1 MQMKSPRPKDAAPVP
16 SMLQAIA
23 ETLPDGIVVHDPMG
37 GVRYANA
44 AFLALVGADE
54 SIIGRPILE
63 LLHPDEHALLR
74 ERMRAVIETGTAS
87 APRIFRYLR
96 RDGTTV
102 MAESRGVHLR
112 DSDDDLILVSVR
124 DLTEER
130 RSRRALEESIAL
142 FRTLIDHLRI
152 GVLVQ
157 GPNAE
162 ILVSNDAAHEL
173 LGLDVEQLLGK
184 TSFDPDWNVIREDGT
199 DFPGPLH
206 PVPSAIRERRPIR
219 DVVMGVYRPR
229 RRDRVWLLVN
239 AEPQLA
245 PNGEVLQVVCTFSD
259 ITEQRRIQAQAASG
273 DRLASL
279 GRLAAGVAHEV
290 NNPLAFAM
298 CHLELLERT
307 ALNEEQRVHLERIT
321 DGARRVRSIVD
332 DLRTLSRGDDEQ
344 RGPVDLRPV
353 VEAAVAVVAPLL
365 RHRAKLSTFI
375 ESVPMVMGNPSRFG
389 QLVINLVMNAAD
401 AIEEGRAHENTVTL
415 RLCARDEKHV
425 RLEVEDTGPGIPPDV
440 IGRIFDPF
448 FTTKPMGAG
457 AGLGLSICHGIVTSA
472 GGTIDV
478 ESDGRGTVFRVELLA
493 APQTSPA
500 PRPRTELSAVPS
512 TILIIDDEVNLG
524 LALALLLQPH
534 HRVHVETRATVA
546 LERILGGEKFDVIF
560 CDLAMPEMS
569 GMDLFETLE
578 KRDPAHARRTVFMTG
593 GALTER
599 AARFLHEHASSCL
612 MKPFTFL
619 EMDQAI
625 GRVRASTADE
635 D

>member
-1 MQMKSPRPKDAAPVP
+1 
-16 SMLQAIA
+16 MLQAIA
-23 ETLPDGIVVHDPMG
+23 ETLPDGIVVHDPQG

-44 AFLALVGADE
+44 AFLDLVGADE
-54 SIIGRPILE
+54 SSIIGRPILD
-63 LLHPDEHALLR
+63 LLHPDEHPLLR

-87 APRIFRYLR
+87 TPRVFRYLR
-96 RDGTTV
+96 SDGTTV
-102 MAESRGVHLR
+102 MAESRGVRLR
-112 DSDDDLILVSVR
+112 EGDDDLVLVSVH

-173 LGLDVEQLLGK
+173 LGLDVDQLLGK
-184 TSFDPDWNVIREDGT
+184 TSFDPDWNVVREDGT

-239 AEPQLA
+239 AEPQLG
-245 PNGEVLQVVCTFSD
+245 PNGDVLQVICTFSD

-290 NNPLAFAM
+290 NNPLAYAM
-298 CHLELLERT
+298 SHLELLQRT
-307 ALNEEQRVHLERIT
+307 RMDEEQREHLGRIE
-321 DGARRVRSIVD
+321 DGARRVRAIVD

-344 RGPVDLRPV
+344 RGPVDLRQV
-353 VEAAVAVVAPLL
+353 VEAAVAVVSPLA
-365 RHRAKLSTFI
+365 RHRATLTTHI
-375 ESVPMVMGNPSRFG
+375 DPVPMVEGNASRFG
-389 QLVINLVMNAAD
+389 QLVINLVMNAVD
-401 AIEEGRAHENTVTL
+401 AIEEGHARENTITL
-415 RLCARDEKHV
+415 RLRARGETHV
-425 RLEVEDTGPGIPPDV
+425 RLEVEDSGAGIPPDV
-440 IGRIFDPF
+440 IGHVFDPF
-448 FTTKPMGAG
+448 FTTKPIGAG
-457 AGLGLSICHGIVTSA
+457 AGLGLSICHGIVTSV

-478 ESDGRGTVFRVELLA
+478 ESDGRGTIFRVDLLT
-493 APQTSPA
+493 TSATNPA
-500 PRPRTELSAVPS
+500 PRPLDEPSALPS

-524 LALALLLQPH
+524 AALALLLQPR
-534 HRVHVETRATVA
+534 HRVQVETRASVA

-560 CDLAMPEMS
+560 CDLSMPEMS
-569 GMDLFETLE
+569 GMDLFETL
-578 KRDPAHARRTVFMTG
+578 KARDPAHARRTIFMSG

-599 AARFLHEHASSCL
+599 AARFLHEHADSCL

-619 EMDQAI
+619 EMDQTIA
-625 GRVRASTADE
+625 RVRAATTEAD
-635 D
+635 